1 MNYWSNLNGTF
12 FDQDLSSNCGE
23 DKMSKVFI
31 IDKQGKT
38 SAMTRIRCANEE
50 KELQDLLENNF
61 DLLAGDQINPE
72 EPRSWLLIKKE
83 MPVPDPV
90 SGTGGRWSIDF
101 FFVDHTGRPTF
112 VECKRYQDTRSR
124 REVVGQMMEYAAN
137 AQYYWDKDAI
147 KDIAEKTAGGGD
159 GTLEELLTS
168 LQGESFDS
176 VDDFFENVEN
186 SLKQGQIRLI
196 FFLEEAP
203 NELKSIVEFL
213 NNQMERSEV
222 LIVEAK
228 QYATD
233 GLKVVVPSLFGYS
246 EQARRIKKTV
256 TVSPTVRVKW
266 TRDKFIKKI
275 GDANIPL
282 RLSRT
287 KDLFELADNHPDLIT
302 LDYGTGQISGS
313 VMFKNSNGK
322 TMLVL
327 WDSGSLKLYAIGSI
341 RDRFE
346 FFVELTEKYDQWL
359 KWKAEFEV
367 GRAPTLTKKIEEL
380 SEEEFEKFKE
390 FILELAESIKEV
402 A

>member
-1 MNYWSNLNGTF
+1 
-12 FDQDLSSNCGE
+12 
-23 DKMSKVFI
+23 MSKVFM
-31 IDKQGKT
+31 IDSQGKT
-38 SAMTRIRCANEE
+38 SAMKRIRCANEE

-72 EPRSWLLIKKE
+72 DPRRWLLIKKE

-90 SGTGGRWSIDF
+90 SGADRWSIDF
-101 FFVDHTGRPTF
+101 FFVDQIGMPTF

-137 AQYYWDKDAI
+137 AQYYWSKDDI
-147 KDIAEKTAGGGD
+147 KDIAEKTASERN
-159 GTLEELLTS
+159 GTLKEMLTS
-168 LQGESFDS
+168 LQEENFDS
-176 VDDFFENVEN
+176 VEDFFDNVEN
-186 SLKQGQIRLI
+186 SLKEGQIRLV

-228 QYATD
+228 QYAID

-246 EQARRIKKTV
+246 EQARRLKKTV

-266 TRDKFIKKI
+266 TREKFINTI

-287 KDLFELADNHPDLIT
+287 KDLFEFADSHPNLIR

-313 VMFKNSNGK
+313 LLFKNNNGK

-346 FFVELTEKYDQWL
+346 FFVELTEKYDEWL
-359 KWKAEFEV
+359 RWKPEFEV
-367 GRAPTLTKKIEEL
+367 GKTPALTKRIEEL
-380 SEEEFEKFKE
+380 SEEEFGKFKE
-390 FILELAESIKEV
+390 FTLELAESVQEV
-402 A
+402 E

>member
-1 MNYWSNLNGTF
+1 
-12 FDQDLSSNCGE
+12 
-23 DKMSKVFI
+23 MSKVYI
-31 IDKQGKT
+31 IDGQDKT
-38 SAMTRIRCANEE
+38 TAMKRIRCANEE
-50 KELQDLLENNF
+50 KELQNLLENNF
-61 DLLAGDQINPE
+61 DLLAGDQVNPE
-72 EPRSWLLIKKE
+72 EPRRWLLIKKE
-83 MPVPDPV
+83 MPVPDPA
-90 SGTGGRWSIDF
+90 SGTDRWSIDF
-101 FFVDHTGRPTF
+101 FFVDHTGMPTF
-112 VECKRYQDTRSR
+112 VECKRYKDTRSR

-159 GTLEELLTS
+159 GILEELLTS
-168 LQGESFDS
+168 LQEESFDS

-186 SLKQGQIRLI
+186 NLKEGQIRLV

-203 NELKSIVEFL
+203 NELKSIIEFL

-222 LIVEAK
+222 LIVEAR

-266 TRDKFIKKI
+266 TREKFINTI
-275 GDANIPL
+275 GEANIPL

-287 KDLFELADNHPDLIT
+287 KDLFEFADSHLDLIR

-313 VMFKNSNGK
+313 VMFKNINGK

-327 WDSGSLKLYAIGSI
+327 WDSGSLQLSAVGSI
-341 RDRFE
+341 RDMFE
-346 FFVELTEKYDQWL
+346 FLVELTEKYDEWL
-359 KWKAEFEV
+359 KWKAKFEI
-367 GRAPTLTKKIEEL
+367 GKSPSLTKKIEEL